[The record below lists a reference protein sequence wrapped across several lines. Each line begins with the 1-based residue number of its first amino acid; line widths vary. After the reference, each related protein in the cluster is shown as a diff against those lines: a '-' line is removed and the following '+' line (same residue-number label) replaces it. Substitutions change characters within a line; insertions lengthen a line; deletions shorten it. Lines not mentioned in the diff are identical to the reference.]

1 VSKSA
6 NKGTREKPKRKT
18 KRIAPA
24 PVAERAPPATL
35 VVFGAVGDLA
45 KRLLTP
51 SILNLVRDGL
61 IGENFRIVGVS
72 HHDLDDAALRDSLYA
87 FIGKSNKTDADASD
101 PAWVSLRE
109 RIFYVRGGFEDKAT
123 YRALGGKIDG
133 NVAFYLATAPG
144 FFGMIVDQLGDA
156 GLLDEAQGF
165 RRVLI
170 EKPFGSDLPSA
181 RALNAQILARIPES
195 QIYRVDH
202 FLGKETVQNIM
213 VARFANALLEAVWNS
228 RYIDHIQITA
238 AETVGVGT
246 RGKFYD
252 ATGALRDMIP
262 NHLFQLLAMVGMEPP
277 NSFDAEAIRNEKAKL
292 LAAVRG
298 PRPEQVKSHAVRG
311 RYKLGTAGDEK
322 VRAYRKEDEVPAGS
336 RTETYAA
343 IKLEVDTWRWAGVP
357 FYLRTGKALAARDSE
372 IVVMFKPVPFAL
384 FRETDVT
391 RLPPNKLVLQVQPD
405 EGISL
410 DFLVKKPGPVVD
422 TKETSLDFRYADHF
436 PLGIRTG
443 YETLLYDA
451 LIGDQTL
458 FQRADMIEAGW
469 AAVQPVLDAWAKS
482 DQPEDYAA
490 GSAGPAGADELM
502 ARDGRS
508 WHGLGA

>member
-1 VSKSA
+1 VTKPVSKAESA
-6 NKGTREKPKRKT
+6 TTAAAAEV
-18 KRIAPA
+18 APA
-24 PVAERAPPATL
+24 ATL
-35 VVFGAVGDLA
+35 VIFGAMGDLT

-61 IGENFRIVGVS
+61 IGKDFHILGVS
-72 HHDLDDAALRDSLYA
+72 HHDVDDEALRDNLES
-87 FIGKSNKTDADASD
+87 FIAESDKTDADASD
-101 PAWVSLRE
+101 PAWKALRK
-109 RIFYVRGGFEDKAT
+109 RITYLKGGFEDAAT
-123 YRALGGKIDG
+123 YEAIAKAVKG
-133 NVAFYLATAPG
+133 NAAFYLATAPG
-144 FFGMIVDQLGDA
+144 FFGTIVDGLADA
-156 GLLDEAQGF
+156 AVLDEKDGF

-170 EKPFGSDLPSA
+170 EKPFGHDLASA
-181 RALNAQILARIPES
+181 QALNRQILARIPES
-195 QIYRVDH
+195 QIYRIDH

-228 RYIDHIQITA
+228 RYIDHVQISA

-298 PRPEQVKSHAVRG
+298 PEPGQVATQAARG
-311 RYKLGTAGDEK
+311 RYQAGKAGDAK
-322 VRAYRKEDEVPAGS
+322 VKDYRKEDEVAADS

-343 IKLEVDTWRWAGVP
+343 IRLEVDTWRWAGVP

-372 IVVMFKPVPFAL
+372 IVVSFKPVPPAL
-384 FRETDVT
+384 FRGTDVA

-410 DFLVKKPGPVVD
+410 DFIVKKPGPLV
-422 TKETSLDFRYADHF
+422 ETREASLDFHYADHF
-436 PLGIRTG
+436 PLGHRTG

-469 AAVQPVLDAWAKS
+469 AAVQPVLDAWGKAGE
-482 DQPEDYAA
+482 PEDYAA
-490 GSAGPAGADELM
+490 GSAGPAGADALIE
-502 ARDGRS
+502 RDGRH
-508 WHGLGA
+508 WHELG